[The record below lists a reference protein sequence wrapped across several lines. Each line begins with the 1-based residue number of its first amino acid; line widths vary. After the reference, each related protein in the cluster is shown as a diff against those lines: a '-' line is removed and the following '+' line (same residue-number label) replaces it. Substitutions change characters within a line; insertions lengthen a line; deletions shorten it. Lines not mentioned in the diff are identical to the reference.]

1 MGAPTWRDM
10 DEVGDLFSLADVGS
24 LASDAIQSQYAASP
38 HLTGLVAGFQRRLDA
53 SADLDLIFDTLVWLP
68 TASGVSL
75 DVWGRIVGVPRDLMT
90 DAGQIVWDDPTFRF
104 LILYKALANISA
116 SDAGTLNS
124 LLDKLFDGPVYV
136 LDLQDMT
143 IRVVFEFYA
152 DAIQTAILK
161 NYGLLARG
169 GGVGWEWYQIDPA
182 NVFGFDGSGLQ
193 PFNQAP
199 FDPYGLVIME

>member
-1 MGAPTWRDM
+1 MGTPTWRDM

-53 SADLDLIFDTLVWLP
+53 SADLDLIFDNLVWLP

-75 DVWGRIVGVPRDLMT
+75 DVWGRIVGIPRGPMT
-90 DAGQIVWDDPTFRF
+90 EEGQIVWDDSAYRF

-116 SDAGTLNS
+116 SDAETLNS
-124 LLDKLFDGPVYV
+124 LLDRLFDGTVYV
-136 LDLQDMT
+136 LDHQNMT

-152 DAIQTAILK
+152 DAIQTAILQ

-182 NVFGFDGSGLQ
+182 TTFGFDGSALQ
-193 PFNQAP
+193 PFNQGIFANP
-199 FDPYGLVIME
+199 PRFF

>member
-1 MGAPTWRDM
+1 MGTPTWRDM

-53 SADLDLIFDTLVWLP
+53 SADLDLIFDNLVWLP

-75 DVWGRIVGVPRDLMT
+75 DVWGRIVGIQRGLMT
-90 DAGQIVWDDPTFRF
+90 EEGQIVWDDSAYRF

-116 SDAGTLNS
+116 SDAETLNS
-124 LLDKLFDGPVYV
+124 LLDRLFDGTVYV
-136 LDLQDMT
+136 LDHQNMT

-152 DAIQTAILK
+152 DAIQTAILQ

-182 NVFGFDGSGLQ
+182 TTFGFDGSALQ
-193 PFNQAP
+193 PFNQGIFANP
-199 FDPYGLVIME
+199 PRFF

>member
-1 MGAPTWRDM
+1 MGTPTWRDM

-53 SADLDLIFDTLVWLP
+53 SADLDLIFDNLVWLP

-75 DVWGRIVGVPRDLMT
+75 DVWGRIVGIPRGLMT
-90 DAGQIVWDDPTFRF
+90 EEGQIVWDDSAYRF

-116 SDAGTLNS
+116 SDAETLNS
-124 LLDKLFDGPVYV
+124 LLDRLFDGTVYV
-136 LDLQDMT
+136 LDHQNMT

-152 DAIQTAILK
+152 DTIQTAILQ

-182 NVFGFDGSGLQ
+182 TTFGFDGSALQ
-193 PFNQAP
+193 PFNQGIFANP
-199 FDPYGLVIME
+199 PRFF

>member
-1 MGAPTWRDM
+1 MGTPTWRDM
-10 DEVGDLFSLADVGS
+10 DEVGDLFRLADVGS

-53 SADLDLIFDTLVWLP
+53 SADLDLIFDNLVWLP

-75 DVWGRIVGVPRDLMT
+75 DVWGRIVGIPRGLMT
-90 DAGQIVWDDPTFRF
+90 EEGQIVWDDSAYRF

-116 SDAGTLNS
+116 SDAETLNS
-124 LLDKLFDGPVYV
+124 LLDRLFDGTVYV
-136 LDLQDMT
+136 LDHQNMT

-152 DAIQTAILK
+152 DAIQTAILQ

-182 NVFGFDGSGLQ
+182 TTFGFDGSALQ
-193 PFNQAP
+193 PFNQGIFANP
-199 FDPYGLVIME
+199 PRFF

>member
-1 MGAPTWRDM
+1 MGTPTWRDM

-53 SADLDLIFDTLVWLP
+53 SADLDLIFDNLVWLP

-75 DVWGRIVGVPRDLMT
+75 DVWGRIVGIPRGLMT
-90 DAGQIVWDDPTFRF
+90 EEGQIVWDDSAYRF
-104 LILYKALANISA
+104 LILYKALANISS
-116 SDAGTLNS
+116 SDAETLNS
-124 LLDKLFDGPVYV
+124 LLDRLFDGTVYV
-136 LDLQDMT
+136 LDHQNMT

-152 DAIQTAILK
+152 DAIQTAILQ

-182 NVFGFDGSGLQ
+182 TTFGFDGSALQ
-193 PFNQAP
+193 PFNQGIFANP
-199 FDPYGLVIME
+199 PRFF

>member
-1 MGAPTWRDM
+1 MGTPTWRDM

-53 SADLDLIFDTLVWLP
+53 SADLDLIFDNLVWLP

-75 DVWGRIVGVPRDLMT
+75 DVWGRIVGIPRGLMT
-90 DAGQIVWDDPTFRF
+90 EEGQIVWDDSAYRF

-116 SDAGTLNS
+116 SDAETLNS
-124 LLDKLFDGPVYV
+124 LLDRLFDGTVYV
-136 LDLQDMT
+136 LDHQN
-143 IRVVFEFYA
+143 ISKRVEFEFYA
-152 DAIQTAILK
+152 DAIQTAILQ

-182 NVFGFDGSGLQ
+182 TTFGFDGSALQ
-193 PFNQAP
+193 PFNQGIFANP
-199 FDPYGLVIME
+199 PRFF

>member
-1 MGAPTWRDM
+1 MGTPTWRDM
-10 DEVGDLFSLADVGS
+10 NEVGDLFSLADVGS

-53 SADLDLIFDTLVWLP
+53 SADLDLIFDNLVWLP

-75 DVWGRIVGVPRDLMT
+75 DVWGRIVGIPRGLMT
-90 DAGQIVWDDPTFRF
+90 EEGQIVWDDSAYRF

-116 SDAGTLNS
+116 SDVETLNS
-124 LLDKLFDGPVYV
+124 LLDRLFDGTVYV
-136 LDLQDMT
+136 LDHQNMT

-152 DAIQTAILK
+152 DAIQTAILQ

-182 NVFGFDGSGLQ
+182 TTFGFDGSALQ
-193 PFNQAP
+193 PFNQGIFANP
-199 FDPYGLVIME
+199 PRFF

>member
-1 MGAPTWRDM
+1 MGTPTWRDM

-53 SADLDLIFDTLVWLP
+53 SADLDLIFDNLVWLP

-75 DVWGRIVGVPRDLMT
+75 DVWGRIVGIPRGLMT
-90 DAGQIVWDDPTFRF
+90 EEGQIVWDDSAYRF

-116 SDAGTLNS
+116 SDAETLNS
-124 LLDKLFDGPVYV
+124 LLDRLFDGTVYV
-136 LDLQDMT
+136 LDHQNMT

-152 DAIQTAILK
+152 DAIQTAILQ

-182 NVFGFDGSGLQ
+182 TTFGFAGSALQ
-193 PFNQAP
+193 PFNQGIFANP
-199 FDPYGLVIME
+199 PRFF

>member
-1 MGAPTWRDM
+1 MGTLTWRDM

-53 SADLDLIFDTLVWLP
+53 SADLDLIFDNLVWLP

-75 DVWGRIVGVPRDLMT
+75 DVWGRIVGIPRGLMT
-90 DAGQIVWDDPTFRF
+90 EEGQIVWDDSAYRF

-116 SDAGTLNS
+116 SDAETLNS
-124 LLDKLFDGPVYV
+124 LLDRLFDGTVYV
-136 LDLQDMT
+136 LDHQNMT

-152 DAIQTAILK
+152 DAIQTAILQ

-182 NVFGFDGSGLQ
+182 TTFGFDGSALQ
-193 PFNQAP
+193 PFNQGIFANP
-199 FDPYGLVIME
+199 PRFF

>member
-1 MGAPTWRDM
+1 MGTPTWRDM

-53 SADLDLIFDTLVWLP
+53 SADLDLIFDNLVWLP

-75 DVWGRIVGVPRDLMT
+75 DVWGRIVGIPRGLMT
-90 DAGQIVWDDPTFRF
+90 EEGQIVWDDSAYRF

-116 SDAGTLNS
+116 SDAETLNS
-124 LLDKLFDGPVYV
+124 LLDRLFDGTVYV
-136 LDLQDMT
+136 LDHQNMT

-152 DAIQTAILK
+152 DVIQTAILQ

-182 NVFGFDGSGLQ
+182 TTFGFDGSALQ
-193 PFNQAP
+193 PFNQGIFANP
-199 FDPYGLVIME
+199 PRFF

>member
-1 MGAPTWRDM
+1 MGTPTWRDM

-53 SADLDLIFDTLVWLP
+53 SADLDLIFDNLVWLP

-75 DVWGRIVGVPRDLMT
+75 DVWGRIVGIPRGLMT
-90 DAGQIVWDDPTFRF
+90 EEGQIVWDDSAYCF

-116 SDAGTLNS
+116 SDAETLNS
-124 LLDKLFDGPVYV
+124 LLDRLFDGTVYV
-136 LDLQDMT
+136 LDHQNMT

-152 DAIQTAILK
+152 DAIQTAILQ

-182 NVFGFDGSGLQ
+182 TTFGFDGSALQ
-193 PFNQAP
+193 PFNQGIFANP
-199 FDPYGLVIME
+199 PRFF

>member
-1 MGAPTWRDM
+1 MGTPTWRDM

-53 SADLDLIFDTLVWLP
+53 SADLDLIFDNLVWLP

-75 DVWGRIVGVPRDLMT
+75 DVWGRIVGIPRGLMT
-90 DAGQIVWDDPTFRF
+90 EEGQIVWDDSAYRF

-116 SDAGTLNS
+116 SDAETLNS
-124 LLDKLFDGPVYV
+124 LLDRLFDGTVYV
-136 LDLQDMT
+136 LDHQNMT

-152 DAIQTAILK
+152 DAIQTAILQ

-182 NVFGFDGSGLQ
+182 TTFGFDGSALQ
-193 PFNQAP
+193 PFNQGIFANP
-199 FDPYGLVIME
+199 PRFF